1 MSVIFNKFLMMFDV
15 LKNTPADLTNQFL
28 IHHIENY
35 IAELD
40 KTFTTFLRS
49 YKHVEQNYETVFRKS
64 L

>member
-1 MSVIFNKFLMMFDV
+1 MMFDV

-35 IAELD
+35 ISELD
-40 KTFTTFLRS
+40 KTFTTFVRT